1 MCKNASHHDL
11 LEILQICSKFDQ
23 IHLGKDQ
30 GNSNFTF
37 MQNLSCKATKF
48 ELLNLSPKAFL

>member
-11 LEILQICSKFDQ
+11 LKILLLYSKFDQ

-37 MQNLSCKATKF
+37 MQNLVYKAVNF

>member
-1 MCKNASHHDL
+1 MQVIMTFLKF
-11 LEILQICSKFDQ
+11 LQICSKFDQ

-37 MQNLSCKATKF
+37 MQNLSCKAANF

>member
-1 MCKNASHHDL
+1 MQVIMTFHKL
-11 LEILQICSKFDQ
+11 LQMCSKFDQ

-30 GNSNFTF
+30 RNSNFTF
-37 MQNLSCKATKF
+37 MQNLSYEAVNF